1 MKRINE
7 YFSNSLIYDT
17 INLEEPGKY
26 LIHYIIN
33 LGPRY
38 KKMINMVKINF
49 SLYLSFIELCIIYY
63 YIHII
68 CTRVAL

>member
-7 YFSNSLIYDT
+7 YFSTNTNKRSSVPAIPIVEEESSLICDT

-26 LIHYIIN
+26 LIYYIIN

-38 KKMINMVKINF
+38 KK
-49 SLYLSFIELCIIYY
+49 
-63 YIHII
+63 
-68 CTRVAL
+68 